1 VNRRVLIVCYYF
13 PPLGLAGIGRPLNL
27 FKYLPQHNWDCH
39 ILTVKPVTYR
49 AYEPELLHGLD
60 LSKIHRSGSYD
71 PQRLMYLAGLR
82 TAGKTTMASTADIR
96 TRFFPDSK
104 KGWIGPAV
112 RLGRKLIREF
122 NYDLLVSTSP
132 PMSSHLVAC
141 KLAEETN
148 IKWVAD
154 FRDYWTSK
162 TIDEYYG
169 LSPHAERAYD
179 LLRYLHDH
187 STCMTAVNNSVASYV
202 CADEVISNG
211 YDPVLAQK
219 WSVPEIG
226 EKFTIGILGTLGE
239 WNPVEPLIDLL
250 QTIICTRGCEPG
262 KLRVAHV
269 GNCDDNSRTTF
280 DRAAGLGVEI
290 ISHGLQSRER
300 TIELLNRS
308 HCVFHSLSLGS
319 GKGLTTARIFDSL
332 ASGRPILAFGDQ
344 GGEID
349 LLLARNSNALRFDS
363 QTIGA
368 AADYLVDLIG
378 KWKNG
383 TATITPTPAYALP
396 FRWDNIAGQFA
407 KLFDSLL

>member
-49 AYEPELLHGLD
+49 AYEPELLNGLD
-60 LSKIHRSGSYD
+60 LSRIHRSGSYD

-82 TAGKTTMASTADIR
+82 IAGEKTMAGTSDMR
-96 TRFFPDSK
+96 TRFFPDTK

-112 RLGRKLIREF
+112 RLGKKLIREF

-132 PMSSHLVAC
+132 PISAHLVAR
-141 KLAEETN
+141 KLAEETK

-162 TIDEYYG
+162 TIDDYYG
-169 LSPHAERAYD
+169 LLPQAERAYD
-179 LLRYLHDH
+179 LLRIIHDQ

-202 CADEVISNG
+202 GADEVISNG
-211 YDPVLAQK
+211 FDPALAQNWK
-219 WSVPEIG
+219 APELG
-226 EKFTIGILGTLGE
+226 QKFTIGILGTLGE

-250 QTIICTRGCEPG
+250 QAVTATSGCDSN
-262 KLRVAHV
+262 KLRIVHV
-269 GNCDDNSRTTF
+269 GNCDDHSRRTLDHAT
-280 DRAAGLGVEI
+280 GLGVEI
-290 ISHGLQSRER
+290 ISHGLQPRQK
-300 TIELLNRS
+300 TIELLSSS
-308 HCVFHSLSLGS
+308 HCIFHSLSLGT

-344 GGEID
+344 GGEVD
-349 LLLARNSNALRFDS
+349 QLLAKTGNAIRFDNKS
-363 QTIGA
+363 IGA
-368 AADYLVDLIG
+368 AGEYLAGLIAQ
-378 KWKNG
+378 WKG
-383 TATITPTPAYALP
+383 GAETITPMPAYAQSY
-396 FRWDNIAGQFA
+396 RWDHIAGQFA
-407 KLFDSLL
+407 KLLDSLL